1 MAEPQTLP
9 ERRQMAVAEALPDSE
24 FPRTAMARQFTWV
37 LALVLICAPAVR
49 GAARIEQQGR
59 PEKAQGSAKDVVK
72 DKAQPAAATNRPPD
86 NRRKWWL
93 HDRVELGITDK
104 QSSDINDIFEST
116 LPKLRDARQQLDKA
130 EEELSATIK
139 EHKADVATLSLILDR
154 VESARTQHNKLRTLM
169 LYRMHMLLSDEQR
182 TKLHALF
189 ERWNRERRD
198 KDPSPDRRHRP

>member
-1 MAEPQTLP
+1 
-9 ERRQMAVAEALPDSE
+9 
-24 FPRTAMARQFTWV
+24 MARQFAWV
-37 LALVLICAPAVR
+37 LALVLTCAPAVR
-49 GAARIEQQGR
+49 GAERSGQQGR
-59 PEKAQGSAKDVVK
+59 AERAQGPGKDVK
-72 DKAQPAAATNRPPD
+72 DKAQRAAVTTSKPPD

-104 QSSDINDIFEST
+104 QSADINDIFEST
-116 LPKLRDARQQLDKA
+116 LPKLREARQQLDKA

-198 KDPSPDRRHRP
+198 KEPSPDHRHRP